1 MRQFRKAINFFEK
14 GNDSQSREHSNKRK
28 KSFKYPIRIT
38 LSKNTP
44 RKNLSTVGIRIT
56 NNQITEPIGY
66 QTIESSPLKP
76 CLE

>member
-38 LSKNTP
+38 LSKNPP
-44 RKNLSTVGIRIT
+44 RKNLSTVGI
-56 NNQITEPIGY
+56 
-66 QTIESSPLKP
+66 
-76 CLE
+76 